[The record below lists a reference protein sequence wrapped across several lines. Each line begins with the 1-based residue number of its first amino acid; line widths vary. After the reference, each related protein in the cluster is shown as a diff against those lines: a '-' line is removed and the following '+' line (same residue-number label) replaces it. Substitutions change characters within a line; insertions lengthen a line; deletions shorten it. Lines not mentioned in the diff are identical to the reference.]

1 VSELAAGKPVALP
14 APEESATKAWGL
26 SRLLNGSRSL
36 GLIMLAPALALVV
49 LFFLIPVVM
58 TAVFAFTNMST
69 ATGISGG
76 AYQIAPGS
84 LQLLQSSMPELAAK
98 LAEPKYVVDED
109 GLESLQ
115 ERGIAEEI
123 IDELRAGHLGEA
135 FGDRR
140 EAERMIK
147 ALKARPN
154 TRVVKQISEAF
165 NRSVVNLRFATLDE
179 LLQTIERFGMTL
191 SEEEKAELRKV
202 SYSGWVWT
210 TRNVERM
217 LSDSDSLRIFLNTA
231 FYVST
236 VLFLFNIPFALVLA
250 IGTHYM
256 PEAPAGIFRSL
267 WLLPRVSPPVIYVLM
282 WKWLAWDTG
291 FISMVLAQFG
301 VPSRNWMMDTT
312 ANAWL
317 FIFLINGFVGASM
330 GMLVFASALKS
341 IPRTHFWASEVD
353 GASRWQQ
360 IRYIILPQ
368 LRWPILF
375 VTCYQTLSL
384 LASFEYI
391 YLSTDG
397 GPGGTTEVWALAAF
411 HQALSNYAGNLQ
423 YGYGAAMALVLVIV
437 GIVLA
442 LGYLRLFNYRALLAR
457 PLIER

>member
-1 VSELAAGKPVALP
+1 VRPAG
-14 APEESATKAWGL
+14 
-26 SRLLNGSRSL
+26 RLLNSSRSL
-36 GLIMLAPALALVV
+36 GMIMLAPALVLVL

-98 LAEPKYVVDED
+98 LAEPKY
-109 GLESLQ
+109 
-115 ERGIAEEI
+115 I
-123 IDELRAGHLGEA
+123 IDEEGLAALEDLDLPAGLVEELRTQHLGEV
-135 FGDRR
+135 FSDRR
-140 EAERMIK
+140 DAERMIK
-147 ALKARPN
+147 ALEGRPK
-154 TRVVKQISEAF
+154 TRVVKQISEVF
-165 NRSVVNLRFATLDE
+165 NRSVMNLRFSSAE
-179 LLQTIERFGMTL
+179 ALLGAIEGFGIAL
-191 SEEEKAELRKV
+191 SAEEKAAITRV

-210 TRNVERM
+210 TRNIERM
-217 LSDSDSLRIFLNTA
+217 LTDSDSLRIFLNTA

-236 VLFLFNIPFALVLA
+236 VLFLFNIPFALVLS

-256 PEAPAGIFRSL
+256 PESPAGIFRSL

-291 FISMVLAQFG
+291 FISMALAPFG
-301 VPSRNWMMDTT
+301 VPPKNWMMDST
-312 ANAWL
+312 ANAWFFL
-317 FIFLINGFVGASM
+317 FLINGFVGASM
-330 GMLVFASALKS
+330 GMLVFSSALKA
-341 IPRTHFWASEVD
+341 IPRTQFWASEVD

-360 IRYIILPQ
+360 IRYVILPQ

-391 YLSTDG
+391 YLATDG

-411 HQALSNYAGNLQ
+411 HQALSNYAGHLQ
-423 YGYGAAMALVLVIV
+423 YGYGAAMALVLVVI

-442 LGYLRLFNYRALLAR
+442 LAYLRIFNYRALLTR